1 MTDAALI
8 RRETA
13 ISVAI
18 NIGLSIAFYVALFG
32 LAAPAAPVALGR
44 DCVPQAFMVTLMGT
58 LVPGLLT
65 RREVGGPAAA
75 IVVRAIGNALAAA
88 VLAGGGA
95 LLLLAQATSPIAP
108 TVALAVKAVFG
119 GVLAAIVTPAALR
132 AVLARRTQP

>member
-32 LAAPAAPVALGR
+32 LAVPAAPLALGR
-44 DCVPQAFMVTLMGT
+44 DFVPQAFMVTLMGT

-65 RREVGGPAAA
+65 RRKVGGPATA
-75 IVVRAIGNALAAA
+75 IVVRAIGCALAVA

-95 LLLLAQATSPIAP
+95 MLLLAQATAP
-108 TVALAVKAVFG
+108 VTPAAALAVKAAFG
-119 GVLAAIVTPAALR
+119 GALAALITPAALR